1 MNYEDVLSL
10 IKNKRENLGVKP
22 GLERIKFAL
31 TELGNPQNH
40 IKAIHIAGT
49 NGKGSIASGISNSL
63 IAAGYN
69 VGLFTSPW
77 VIDICE
83 QIQVNHSFI
92 SHEKLSR
99 LVERINNICPELTE
113 FELFTAVSFEYFSEM
128 NVDYM
133 VIECGMGGELDS
145 TNVIDNTLISVITE
159 ISLDHTEY
167 LGNSLLEIAKNKA
180 GIIKE
185 NSTVVLYPN
194 HSLDSFFTSVCE
206 GKNAKLKMVPDLGDA
221 GKNNNKTIEVC
232 LESLGSNIPVM
243 PPTMPAR
250 LERINGNILLDG
262 SHNNSSVKVLAEYL
276 ENNKIDGAAAV
287 VSVMNDKDA
296 GEYLKTISKFCASIC
311 ICRSTNSRA
320 IDCVELQCI
329 AKKFCNNVSIIE
341 NPTGA
346 VQFAVNTGRFVLICG
361 SFYLARD
368 VYHFL
373 LKYKK

>member
-10 IKNKRENLGVKP
+10 IKNKQENLGVKP

-31 TELGNPQNH
+31 AELDNPQNH

-63 IAAGYN
+63 IAAGYT

-92 SHEKLSR
+92 SHEKLSV
-99 LVERINNICPELTE
+99 LVERVNNICPELTE
-113 FELFTAVSFEYFSEM
+113 FELFTAVAFEYFSEL
-128 NVDYM
+128 NVNYM

-194 HSLDSFFTSVCE
+194 HCLDSFFTSVCE
-206 GKNAKLKMVPDLGDA
+206 EKNAKLRMVPDLGDV
-221 GKNNNKTIEVC
+221 GKNNSKTIEVC
-232 LESLGSNIPVM
+232 LKSLGINIPVM
-243 PPTMPAR
+243 PSTMPAR
-250 LERINGNILLDG
+250 LERINGNVLLDG

-276 ENNKIDGAAAV
+276 RNNKINGVAAV
-287 VSVMNDKDA
+287 VSIMNDKNA
-296 GEYLKTISKFCASIC
+296 EEYIKSISMFCASIC
-311 ICRSTNSRA
+311 ICRSTNNRA
-320 IDCVELQCI
+320 IDCTELLHI
-329 AKKFCNNVSIIE
+329 AKKYCNSVNIIK
-341 NPTGA
+341 NPVDA
-346 VQFAVNTGRFVLICG
+346 VKHAINTGRFVLVCG
-361 SFYLARD
+361 SLYLARD
-368 VYHFL
+368 VRRFL
-373 LKYKK
+373 LECKT